1 VAIVPG
7 PELVGRRGV
16 ITGATLQLAHRWD
29 QGKEISVMRRINLL
43 AASALALALAAPA
56 YGQTAAPTDNGN
68 KPTQLERSAPAD
80 NPATDKGAADKATTQ
95 AGGFITQ
102 QATTQKL
109 AETYIGMKVENPN
122 KENVGKISDLIFD
135 DQNRIVGAVVS
146 VGGFLGIGD
155 KHVGLAWNE
164 LKIQGDREPVA
175 VVTLTKDQLKSA
187 PQFKTQADLQ
197 AQQEAERKKLEQ
209 PAKPAMGGG
218 SSGAGGGTR

>member
-1 VAIVPG
+1 
-7 PELVGRRGV
+7 
-16 ITGATLQLAHRWD
+16 
-29 QGKEISVMRRINLL
+29 MRRINLL

-56 YGQTAAPTDNGN
+56 YSQTATPNDSTN

-80 NPATDKGAADKATTQ
+80 KTAPGATTPDKSASDMDKGASDKSKTMSADKATTQ
-95 AGGFITQ
+95 TGGIITQ
-102 QATTQKL
+102 QATSQKL

-135 DQNRIVGAVVS
+135 DQNRIVGAVLS

-164 LKIQGDREPVA
+164 LRVQDSTKEPVA

-187 PQFKTQADLQ
+187 PEFKTQADLQ
-197 AQQEAERKKLEQ
+197 AQQEAERRKLEQ
-209 PAKPAMGGG
+209 PAKPSGGTLGGG
-218 SSGAGGGTR
+218 SSGNR